1 MKGGIP
7 PAAPP
12 GLAPELLSLPPILY
26 INDQDPTPG
35 CSKAPRGLSVP
46 PRVAGIFTGASSSP
60 SPRSRQ
66 CPGRCSFHAGRNL
79 PDKVLR
85 YLRTVIVTAG
95 LHRGF
100 GSGLAPLPLTYR
112 QWPGFSPYT
121 SPYGLAGTC
130 VFGKQSPGPILCGP
144 QPQPRGSLA
153 TARAPLLPRLR
164 GQFAEFLDRGYLAPL
179 WVLPSPTCVGLRYG
193 LRAHWLEAFLGR

>member
-1 MKGGIP
+1 MGAWLGPQQPQGGIP

-12 GLAPELLSLPPILY
+12 RLAPRLLSLPPILY
-26 INDQDPTPG
+26 SGCQDPTPS
-35 CSKAPRGLSVP
+35 CSKAPWGLSVP
-46 PRVAGIFTGASSSP
+46 PRVMGIFTHASSSP

-66 CPGRCSFHAGRNL
+66 RWSRCSFHARRNL
-79 PDKVLR
+79 PDKELR

-100 GSGLAPLPLTYR
+100 SSGLAPLPLTFR

-130 VFGKQSPGPILCGP
+130 VFGKQSPQPILCGP
-144 QPQPRGSLA
+144 QGHRVVPDNPKG
-153 TARAPLLPRLR
+153 T
-164 GQFAEFLDRGYLAPL
+164 
-179 WVLPSPTCVGLRYG
+179 PSPEVTGPFCRVP
-193 LRAHWLEAFLGR
+193 